1 MLVLFGSW
9 ESSAK
14 DGVLGVLLII
24 ELTTYLG
31 KSFHKANLLIV
42 LILEDNLSVE
52 HIRDARVTKP
62 LTNEVQ
68 CGLCRE
74 FVNSTYRP
82 VSSPFKKIVIP

>member
-42 LILEDNLSVE
+42 LILEDDLSVE
-52 HIRDARVTKP
+52 HIRDAQVTM
-62 LTNEVQ
+62 L
-68 CGLCRE
+68 
-74 FVNSTYRP
+74 
-82 VSSPFKKIVIP
+82 VIHKVRYAQGESL

>member
-14 DGVLGVLLII
+14 DRVLGVLLII

-52 HIRDARVTKP
+52 HIRDAQVTMLVIHKVGYAQGAKLVK
-62 LTNEVQ
+62 LT
-68 CGLCRE
+68 C
-74 FVNSTYRP
+74 RP
-82 VSSPFKKIVIP
+82 VFVSFQKF